1 MKTYRLGVLDH
12 ELTHPLRME
21 GEELRGHDHVA
32 RMFNLEGAL
41 QVLFCAQRK
50 EREAE
55 ETGRES
61 HGDDMSASEVLA
73 EGKPLTVVGGA
84 EGDETA
90 ERAIQLRKG
99 GALGYPEDVF

>member
-12 ELTHPLRME
+12 ELAHPLRME

-55 ETGRES
+55 ETERARAGSAAGETTS
-61 HGDDMSASEVLA
+61 HSWPTSDG
-73 EGKPLTVVGGA
+73 TVVGCASCVPVPVPGSQ
-84 EGDETA
+84 ESE
-90 ERAIQLRKG
+90 
-99 GALGYPEDVF
+99 EDWE